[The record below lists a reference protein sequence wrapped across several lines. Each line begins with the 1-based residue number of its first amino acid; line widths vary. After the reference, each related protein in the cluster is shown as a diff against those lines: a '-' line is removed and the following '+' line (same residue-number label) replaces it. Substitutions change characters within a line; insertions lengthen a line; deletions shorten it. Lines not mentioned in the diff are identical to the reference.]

1 MIFIK
6 IYVVN
11 TTTVQGHCL
20 QDCMLLLWLVFCR
33 FKAYRNN
40 RKLFFLNCI
49 DWHSEGDILLS
60 GTAININPYHNIY
73 LYFAGILR
81 YQVDFQILDPH
92 LDDLFEDFDLDDY

>member
-1 MIFIK
+1 MTNKQTSWWIIQK
-6 IYVVN
+6 LI
-11 TTTVQGHCL
+11 TTETG
-20 QDCMLLLWLVFCR
+20 M
-33 FKAYRNN
+33 
-40 RKLFFLNCI
+40 
-49 DWHSEGDILLS
+49 LS